1 MLGLV
6 AQRFASFPGGMSK
19 SGEQAVRAAGVG
31 WRQKGQARAADPE
44 HLDPAGFQVAGG
56 EAGDNREGWA
66 GEVGRDEFR
75 RGSCTLS

>member
-19 SGEQAVRAAGVG
+19 SEQAVRAAGVG